1 MNVNEWLKYFADL
14 LNLYND
20 KSVKISRKKEIADEL
35 SKIGIAVTIYL
46 IKNREKM
53 DPETIADVNKTII
66 KLNLSKCLEF

>member
-14 LNLYND
+14 LNIYND
-20 KSVKISRKKEIADEL
+20 ESVKISRKKEVRDEI

-46 IKNREKM
+46 IKNREIM
-53 DPETIADVNKTII
+53 DPETISDVNKTIV